1 MRHNINLCPYRFV
14 LMTFMRE
21 RTPRIHI
28 CRRHVGFAIAQTS
41 AHCGWR
47 AANVAGRASK
57 LPCFYAA
64 AAAAAA
70 VTAATAAAVAAAT
83 A

>member
-1 MRHNINLCPYRFV
+1 
-14 LMTFMRE
+14 MRE